1 MLMKTLGFSLHY
13 GAVLA
18 GMVLGLFLSGSFFI
32 NSHLAQASLGGDI
45 VCLVFT
51 ELGGIGA
58 PIPVLDGGSCPD
70 DSTPAEPEN
79 TQALCSDG
87 LDNDGDG
94 LIDLADPD
102 CAAFVPP
109 PEPTDVCPNIDDVQE
124 VIPEGYELDIDGN
137 CVEQASDDDTG
148 DTGDSGNDNDEE
160 DDADTGGGGDDS
172 NPAPSDSGDGSPS
185 TSSGSSGG
193 GNGVIGGPLSVGDQ
207 NSPMGEVLGT
217 TTVAAEGAVLSTCSS
232 YLGSYLRR
240 GTQNDPAEVKKLQTF
255 LNEHM
260 ASGLPVTGY
269 FGPLTDRAVRTF
281 PLKYSGEILAPWVPF
296 GLENNQ
302 TATGYVYKTTLRK
315 INNLMCAE
323 LNLPI
328 PILP

>member
-1 MLMKTLGFSLHY
+1 MKTLGFSAHC
-13 GAVLA
+13 ATMFA
-18 GMVLGLFLSGSFFI
+18 GMMLGLFFSGSFFI
-32 NSHLAQASLGGDI
+32 HSHVAQASLGGDI

-51 ELGGIGA
+51 ELGGIGT

-70 DSTPAEPEN
+70 DATPTEPEN

-109 PEPTDVCPNIDDVQE
+109 PAPTDLCPNIDGVQE
-124 VIPEGYELDIDGN
+124 AVPEGYELDGEGN
-137 CVEQASDDDTG
+137 CVEQATG
-148 DTGDSGNDNDEE
+148 DTGDSGDTGDTGEE
-160 DDADTGGGGDDS
+160 DGDTDTGGGEDDS
-172 NPAPSDSGDGSPS
+172 NPPPSNTGGGSPS
-185 TSSGSSGG
+185 PSSGSSSGGG
-193 GNGVIGGPLSVGDQ
+193 GNGVIGGPLSVGYQ
-207 NSPMGEVLGT
+207 VGGGEVLGT
-217 TTVAAEGAVLSTCSS
+217 TTVAEVAAPAEASCGP
-232 YLGSYLRR
+232 YLNSYLRR
-240 GTQNDPAEVKKLQTF
+240 GKQNDSAEVKKLQTF

-269 FGPLTDRAVRTF
+269 FGPLTDAAVRAF
-281 PLKYSGEILAPWVPF
+281 QLKYAGEILAPWVPF
-296 GLENNQ
+296 GLQSNQ

-315 INNLMCAE
+315 INNLTCAA

-328 PILP
+328 PPLP